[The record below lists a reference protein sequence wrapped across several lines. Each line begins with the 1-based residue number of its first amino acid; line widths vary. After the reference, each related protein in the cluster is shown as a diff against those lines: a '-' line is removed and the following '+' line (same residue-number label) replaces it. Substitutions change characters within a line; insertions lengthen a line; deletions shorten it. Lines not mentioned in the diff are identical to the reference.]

1 MTDLPQNSAA
11 QYYRTTQKR
20 TPPRQ
25 FGTPGASG
33 AECSV
38 HDLALFGMFQLKM
51 HLPNQRAVL
60 SDAAIDETHSPIG
73 IVSEGQH
80 YGLGWWINDDYFG
93 YRSVSASGGTND
105 SSASLQLVPSEG
117 IAVAVVSNTGTT
129 LPGAVVEEIVSELL
143 PSFRERRA
151 NMVKNNPR
159 EPETLQRHNS
169 SLAGEWRG
177 AIRTHQGNIPVTF
190 SISAFG
196 EVHAKLGSQPT
207 ALLDKASVDERSV
220 YTRGICMRS
229 NHFGACCLIACQRRE
244 ADGRLLASQ
253 ATGNLAPRT

>member
-1 MTDLPQNSAA
+1 MPQNSAA
-11 QYYRTTQKR
+11 QYDRTTQKR

-73 IVSEGQH
+73 NVSEGQH

-93 YRSVSASGGTND
+93 YRSVFASGGTND
-105 SSASLQLVPSEG
+105 SSAILQLVPSEG

-151 NMVKNNPR
+151 NMVKNNPP

-169 SLAGEWRG
+169 SLAGEWKG

-190 SISAFG
+190 SISSFG
-196 EVHAKLGSQPT
+196 EVHANRNPPPSWIRRP
-207 ALLDKASVDERSV
+207 S
-220 YTRGICMRS
+220 MRDPCTV
-229 NHFGACCLIACQRRE
+229 CCRAKW
-244 ADGRLLASQ
+244 GRTTHLVHH
-253 ATGNLAPRT
+253 TIWKWT